1 MTATPVTRT
10 VKLNGRRTVLSA
22 PPGRRLLDLLRLD
35 LGLTGAKEGCGEGE
49 CGACTVLLD
58 RDPVASCLVPFGQ
71 LRDGAEILTIEGVSR
86 TRLGQTIQKAYADA
100 GAVQCGF
107 CIPGMV
113 VASYALLLRDPSPTE
128 AAIRTA
134 IAGNLCRCT
143 GYKKIVAAIRLAATR
158 NAKQAKPASKS
169 AKKSEHSSKTAS
181 ISVKKRISSKKSSK
195 N

>member
-1 MTATPVTRT
+1 MTASPVTRT

-35 LGLTGAKEGCGEGE
+35 LDLTGAKEGCGEGE

-86 TRLGQTIQKAYADA
+86 TRLGRAIQKAYADA

-143 GYKKIVAAIRLAATR
+143 GYKKIVAAVRLAAAR
-158 NAKQAKPASKS
+158 LAKTAKPASKS
-169 AKKSEHSSKTAS
+169 AKKSAVPAKTAAV
-181 ISVKKRISSKKSSK
+181 SVKKRAKPAKRAK